1 MLYQTL
7 QRLDDTEKLV
17 SWKSKSLTAEKF
29 TTPTT
34 TGNSVSLSTKWYG
47 DSNFCLSFEGSCLKN
62 ATFTPPNR
70 IYIFIVYGLD
80 TWSWYLL

>member
-29 TTPTT
+29 TTPAT
-34 TGNSVSLSTKWYG
+34 TGNSVSLSTK
-47 DSNFCLSFEGSCLKN
+47 
-62 ATFTPPNR
+62 
-70 IYIFIVYGLD
+70 
-80 TWSWYLL
+80 